1 MNKFVAL
8 ILLMIVAAWPSVAQ
22 QAYYRPA
29 LTDNW
34 SVGVSAGG
42 IAPLSGDFL
51 ANTRGALGVDLA
63 KDITPAFRLGVDA
76 LWSINSSRWPGLM
89 PQSTFFDHQ
98 YVGLYGAVD
107 LLRLGAADPRFGLAI
122 AAGSGWGHRFATG
135 STLDSNFFATQA
147 GVLLSMRLS
156 QTLSVE
162 LHPHFVWNMT
172 DNKLRQSSAGYSA
185 NRAAFML
192 MVGVRYHFGPGFIP
206 APLCDP
212 AELVLLNGQIN
223 TLRSQVDGLSTD
235 LANSNSRLIM
245 TEQELRDARQRNG
258 VVREVAVDNHLN
270 TVVDVFFYQGSSTV
284 SPDQM
289 PNVERVAMYLRN
301 NPGWRVEITGYAS
314 RDGSNATN
322 NRLARF
328 RADAVKKI
336 LIDRYHIAPERITA
350 TGKGVGSL
358 FEEPSWNRVSVC
370 TLIDR

>member
-1 MNKFVAL
+1 MNKFLSV
-8 ILLMIVAAWPSVAQ
+8 ILLLIVAAWPSVAQ

-34 SVGVSAGG
+34 SMGVSAGG
-42 IAPLSGDFL
+42 IAPLTGGFFS
-51 ANTRGALGVDLA
+51 NTRGAFGVDFA
-63 KDITPAFRLGVDA
+63 KNITPAFRLGVDA
-76 LWSINSSRWPGLM
+76 FWGVNTSRWPGLL

-98 YVGLYGAVD
+98 YLGLYGAVD

-122 AAGSGWGHRFATG
+122 AAGSGWGHRFATDP
-135 STLDSNFFATQA
+135 TLNSNFFATHA
-147 GVLLSMRLS
+147 GLLLSMRLN
-156 QTLSVE
+156 QALSLE
-162 LHPHFVWNMT
+162 LQPRFVWNMS

-192 MVGVRYHFGPGFIP
+192 MVGLRYNFGPGFIP

-212 AELVLLNGQIN
+212 AQLGLLNGQVN
-223 TLRSQVDGLSTD
+223 TLRSQVDVLSSD
-235 LANSNSRLIM
+235 LSKTNSQLIM
-245 TEQELRDARQRNG
+245 TEQELQDARRRNG

-301 NPGWRVEITGYAS
+301 NPAWRVEITGYAS
-314 RDGSNATN
+314 RDGSDATN
-322 NRLARF
+322 NRLARY

>member
-1 MNKFVAL
+1 MNKFAAI
-8 ILLMIVAAWPSVAQ
+8 ILLMFVAAWPSVAQ

-34 SVGVSAGG
+34 SVGLSAGG
-42 IAPLSGDFL
+42 IAPLTGGFFS
-51 ANTRGALGVDLA
+51 NTRGAFGVDFA
-63 KDITPAFRLGVDA
+63 KDITSAFRLGVDA

-98 YVGLYGAVD
+98 YIGLYGAVD
-107 LLRLGAADPRFGLAI
+107 LLRLGAADPRFGLAL

-135 STLDSNFFATQA
+135 STLDGNFFATQA
-147 GVLLSMRLS
+147 GLLLSMRLS
-156 QTLSVE
+156 QTLSLE
-162 LHPHFVWNMT
+162 LHPRLVWNMT
-172 DNKLRQSSAGYSA
+172 DTKLRQSSAGYSA

-192 MVGVRYHFGPGFIP
+192 MVGVRYNFGPGFIP

-212 AELVLLNGQIN
+212 ARLGLLNGQIN
-223 TLRSQVDGLSTD
+223 NLRSQVDLLSSD
-235 LANSNSRLIM
+235 LSKTNSQLIM
-245 TEQELRDARQRNG
+245 TEQELQEARRRNG

-301 NPGWRVEITGYAS
+301 NPTWRVEITGYAS
-314 RDGSNATN
+314 RDGSDATN
-322 NRLARF
+322 NRLARY